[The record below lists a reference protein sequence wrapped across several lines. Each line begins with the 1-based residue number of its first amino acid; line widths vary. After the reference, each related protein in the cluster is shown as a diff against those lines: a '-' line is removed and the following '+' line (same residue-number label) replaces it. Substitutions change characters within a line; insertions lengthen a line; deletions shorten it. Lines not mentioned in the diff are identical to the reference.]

1 MAVSFQL
8 RQACVK
14 DFERDGIAL
23 GDTCI
28 SVDLVRMHPIPF
40 AIVPSR
46 LTTKFAIRAL
56 SVVKDEA
63 SRWTAG
69 MSMRKQSRQSVNQ
82 FDLSLNGDGESIVG
96 FLPSFQ
102 GLCSKWKP
110 ESMTGSAVTAA
121 TRWWY
126 L

>member
-1 MAVSFQL
+1 VWETIIACTSSADGGVLSAA
-8 RQACVK
+8 ACVK

-102 GLCSKWKP
+102 GLCS
-110 ESMTGSAVTAA
+110 SGS
-121 TRWWY
+121 RNR
-126 L
+126 